1 MEDFI
6 LFILSIIAIFTI
18 FAVIYIVMALPLYI
32 GWNVLAAIIGFP
44 KLSFL
49 WAFILTQIIIAVNHI
64 LKF

>member
-6 LFILSIIAIFTI
+6 LFILSLIAIFTI

-44 KLSFL
+44 KL
-49 WAFILTQIIIAVNHI
+49 
-64 LKF
+64 